1 MRIALGDAVP
11 TIADTAIVLP
21 TATVIGDVV
30 IDAYANL
37 WYGCVARGDEARI
50 SVGEHTNLQD
60 GVIVHADPGF
70 PATIGA
76 RCTVGHGAIIHGS
89 TIEDDCLIGM
99 RAVVLNGATIGR
111 GSLVAAGAVVREG
124 MEVPPGSLVAGVPA
138 KVRREVSDAERKSIE
153 DSWRGYVDRAARHRA
168 ALEAP

>member
-1 MRIALGDAVP
+1 MCIALGDAVP
-11 TIADTAIVLP
+11 AIASSAIVLP

-37 WYGCVARGDEARI
+37 WYGCVVRGDEARI
-50 SVGEHTNLQD
+50 TVGEHTNLQD
-60 GVIVHADPGF
+60 GVIVHADPDF

-89 TIEDDCLIGM
+89 TVEADSLIGM
-99 RAVVLNGATIGR
+99 RAVVLNGASIGS

-124 MEVPPGSLVAGVPA
+124 MCVPPGSLVAGVPA
-138 KVRREVSDAERKSIE
+138 KVRREVSDAERQQIQ
-153 DSWRGYVDRAARHRA
+153 DSWRGYVDRAVRHRA
-168 ALEAP
+168 AMETP